1 VALDVLVAMQFTPKT
16 SIVELLLYVGGGKNV
31 VERYLLCTGRYR
43 STYCTHGRS
52 LCVSERREATKISH
66 NDNGKVRFVRSF
78 CTKGH
83 VERQNSIS

>member
-1 VALDVLVAMQFTPKT
+1 
-16 SIVELLLYVGGGKNV
+16 V

-52 LCVSERREATKISH
+52 LCVRVREEKLATKISH